1 MEKLD
6 RGRQTNSSLE
16 ISQSMEDDSLLD
28 APLIPAS
35 ALDSEIKPC
44 FKPLPTDCYASLLL
58 CLHVTFVILG
68 CVLAAFCSFDEKN
81 VPQCQPYISPLS
93 VDSVIIF
100 SKVILWFLI
109 VIFERC
115 LHFHHRKA
123 KSRGYLLLYQ
133 STRSLKRMP
142 LFISSLGNAALLV
155 GLYIPLEKGHIHL
168 LVILG
173 ILALELVA
181 SLIVIIIY
189 IVKIKKFN
197 KEQPDPDVN
206 QEEKMFTYPI
216 SRSGGNSEIGFRD
229 GSSLEEIVEKQ
240 ADLVEYLRQHNA
252 LLSKRLLALTSQQIR
267 D

>member
-1 MEKLD
+1 QSVC
-6 RGRQTNSSLE
+6 GRPWNSSLE

-142 LFISSLGNAALLV
+142 LFISSLGETGGSLILLQNQEFF
-155 GLYIPLEKGHIHL
+155 EKGHIHL

-252 LLSKRLLALTSQQIR
+252 LLSKRLLALTSQQI
-267 D
+267 